1 MQAVVVMNN
10 STQPSPRGRWRKWG
24 LWIVLAV
31 TIGSVAF
38 VGGGLMGLAP
48 WYTALIVGGML
59 AVALALTIWRQ
70 PSSADDDQFGLRR
83 LLPLFVVAAC
93 ATFGVI
99 QLIPYGRDHD
109 NPAVTGEPE
118 WSSPRTRE
126 LMVNACYGCHSN
138 EVEWPWYSSIAP
150 ISWAITDHVEAGRD
164 EVNYS
169 EFATNP
175 GEVDETIEVIEDGSM
190 PPAYYTRFGLH
201 PQANLGDAEITELVA
216 GLQATPGLSDSD
228 NEDDRDE
235 SENDRD
241 DD

>member
-1 MQAVVVMNN
+1 MQAVVVMNS
-10 STQPSPRGRWRKWG
+10 STQPSPRPRRRQWG

-31 TIGSVAF
+31 AIGSVAF
-38 VGGGLMGLAP
+38 VGGGLLGLAP
-48 WYTALIVGGML
+48 WYTGLIVGGIL

-70 PSSADDDQFGLRR
+70 RSSADEEQFSLRR
-83 LLPLFVVAAC
+83 LLPLFVIAGC

-99 QLIPYGRDHD
+99 QLIPYGRAHD

-118 WSSPRTRE
+118 WSSPRTRQ
-126 LMVNACYGCHSN
+126 LMVSACYGCHSN

-175 GEVDETIEVIEDGSM
+175 GEADETIEVIEDGSM

-201 PQANLGDAEITELVA
+201 PQANLSDAEIAELVA

-228 NEDDRDE
+228 NEDDGNE
-235 SENDRD
+235 SESDGD

>member
-1 MQAVVVMNN
+1 
-10 STQPSPRGRWRKWG
+10 
-24 LWIVLAV
+24 
-31 TIGSVAF
+31 
-38 VGGGLMGLAP
+38 MGLAP
-48 WYTALIVGGML
+48 SYTALIVGGIL

-70 PSSADDDQFGLRR
+70 RSSADDDQLGLRR
-83 LLPLFVVAAC
+83 LLPLFVIAGC

-99 QLIPYGRDHD
+99 QLIPIGRSHD

-138 EVEWPWYSSIAP
+138 EVEWPWYSNVAP

-175 GEVDETIEVIEDGSM
+175 GNADETIEVIAEGSM

-201 PQANLGDAEITELVA
+201 SPANLSDAEIAELIA
-216 GLQATPGLSDSD
+216 GLRATPGLSDSESQSEGD
-228 NEDDRDE
+228 GSESEDDRNDE
-235 SENDRD
+235 D
-241 DD
+241 

>member
-1 MQAVVVMNN
+1 MWR
-10 STQPSPRGRWRKWG
+10 TPRNHRSRAHGRRQWG
-24 LWIVLAV
+24 IWSLLAV
-31 TIGSVAF
+31 AVGGFAF
-38 VGGGLMGLAP
+38 VGGALIGLAP
-48 WYTALIVGGML
+48 WYSALIVGGIL

-70 PSSADDDQFGLRR
+70 RSSADEEPLGLSR
-83 LLPLFVVAAC
+83 LLPLFLIAGC

-99 QLIPYGRDHD
+99 QLIPYGRSHD
-109 NPAVTGEPE
+109 NPVPTGEPE

-138 EVEWPWYSSIAP
+138 EVEWPWYSNIAP

-175 GEVDETIEVIEDGSM
+175 GNADETIEVIEDGSM
-190 PPAYYTRFGLH
+190 PPAYYTLFGLH
-201 PQANLGDAEITELVA
+201 SQANLSDAEIAELIA
-216 GLQATPGLSDSD
+216 GLRATPGLSEGESYGEAEGGES
-228 NEDDRDE
+228 EDDRD
-235 SENDRD
+235 D

>member
-1 MQAVVVMNN
+1 M
-10 STQPSPRGRWRKWG
+10 TLPEIPGYRIERE
-24 LWIVLAV
+24 
-31 TIGSVAF
+31 IG
-38 VGGGLMGLAP
+38 VGG
-48 WYTALIVGGML
+48 IL

-70 PSSADDDQFGLRR
+70 RSSADDDQFGLRR
-83 LLPLFVVAAC
+83 LLPLFVIAGC

-99 QLIPYGRDHD
+99 QLIPYGRSHD

-126 LMVNACYGCHSN
+126 LMVSACYGCHSN
-138 EVEWPWYSSIAP
+138 EVEWPWYSNVAP

-175 GEVDETIEVIEDGSM
+175 GNADETIEVIAEGSM

-201 PQANLGDAEITELVA
+201 PPANLSDAEIAELIA
-216 GLQATPGLSDSD
+216 GLRATPGLSDSESQTD
-228 NEDDRDE
+228 GDVRDSEDDRNDE
-235 SENDRD
+235 D
-241 DD
+241 